1 MTDNAAQYLTP
12 PIPTPEMI
20 AAIRRLPR
28 FGQAVAAIAADS
40 VEYYQGRWLANRVLN
55 DRARFVMAAVM
66 LFLHYSWRTDVGS
79 SGLTAARLREI
90 CVRVGLCSAGR
101 VEAMLLTLRAS
112 GYIERV
118 ENTKDRRV
126 RRYVPTAKFLD
137 LHHERHRRVLS
148 AIDMLR
154 GDTAYA
160 VRICGGNDDASY
172 RRFILAMGRGYLA
185 GYRIVD
191 AAPVLQNIIDRDV
204 GLPLMLCVLLASPD
218 YAEFAPERFHTT
230 SVAGLARRFNV
241 SRVHVRSVLRDA
253 AAVGLV
259 LRNDDTAQVT
269 AMPAL
274 GDAVQS
280 FFASAFVFARSC
292 AEIALTEAA

>member
-1 MTDNAAQYLTP
+1 MTDNATQQMTP
-12 PIPTPEMI
+12 PIPTPETI
-20 AAIRRLPR
+20 AAMRRRPR
-28 FGQAVAAIAADS
+28 FRQAAAAIAADS

-66 LFLHYSWRTDVGS
+66 LFLHYSWRADVAN

-90 CVRVGLCSAGR
+90 CVRVGLCSSGR
-101 VEAMLLTLRAS
+101 VEATLLMMRAS

-118 ENTKDRRV
+118 ESTSDRRV

-137 LHHERHRRVLS
+137 LHRERHRRVFS
-148 AIDMLR
+148 AIDLLR

-160 VRICGGNDDASY
+160 AGICGGNDDASY
-172 RRFILAMGRGYLA
+172 RRFMLAMGYGYLA

-204 GLPLMLCVLLASPD
+204 GLPLMLCVLLSSPG
-218 YAEFAPERFHTT
+218 YAEFAPEKFRTT

-241 SRVHVRSVLRDA
+241 SRVHVRLVLRDSA
-253 AAVGLV
+253 AAGLV
-259 LRNDDTAQVT
+259 LRDDDTAQVT
-269 AMPAL
+269 ALPAL
-274 GDAVQS
+274 SDALES
-280 FFASAFVFARSC
+280 FFASAFLFAGAC